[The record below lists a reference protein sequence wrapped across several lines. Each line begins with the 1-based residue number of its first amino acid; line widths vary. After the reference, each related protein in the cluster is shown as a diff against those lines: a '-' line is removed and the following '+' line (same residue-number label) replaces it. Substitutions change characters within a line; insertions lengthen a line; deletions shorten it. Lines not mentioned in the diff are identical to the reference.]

1 MDLRDDRRIDEAI
14 DRAVREMMSADP
26 PAEMRA
32 RVLARLEGRGG
43 PGGWPIVRLAA
54 AAGMIAAAVLIVV
67 LGWRVSD
74 QPEPDLARSTAA
86 SEPTVA
92 APPPAPPAPPDSSS
106 LPPAP
111 AERADPEQR
120 RPAATVRTATERTP
134 VRAGRPDRLNQE
146 IAAASVAVG
155 VETGPS
161 AIDAIPDIDVG
172 RIATAPIEMLPV
184 SVSPLSPLR
193 QLQIE
198 PLEPTGGH
206 K

>member
-1 MDLRDDRRIDEAI
+1 MDLPDDRRIDEAI

-92 APPPAPPAPPDSSS
+92 APPPAPPAPPDSS

-111 AERADPEQR
+111 AER
-120 RPAATVRTATERTP
+120 RPAATVPTATERTP

-172 RIATAPIEMLPV
+172 RIATAPIEMPPV